1 MEMAGKLKHKIAKA
15 KPVTN
20 AALQMQEYVT

>member
-1 MEMAGKLKHKIAKA
+1 MEMADRLKHNIAKA

-20 AALQMQEYVT
+20 AALQMQEYAT